1 MGLLWLAVLAAAG
14 VYVAR
19 RPAEVR
25 RAVGKAMPAVAYPL
39 LHMLAAG
46 AVYVLFF
53 ADAQCWYQ
61 GLPYLEFYL
70 ALVVVGGT
78 VYRVEIGSQQG
89 AKIRKWRTEAA
100 VVAVVFTALGLVR
113 FVQTF
118 QHGYWGGQREVY
130 ASIEAVEA
138 LVPEKERIGSFNAG
152 IAHYFGHRPIINLD
166 GLVNDTIVPYW
177 RDRQVDQY
185 LRDARI
191 SIILD
196 DDLTLARAWRFMQRQ
211 PRLDELARFQ
221 NRSYITGTRLLWRV
235 HWDDQPIR

>member
-1 MGLLWLAVLAAAG
+1 
-14 VYVAR
+14 
-19 RPAEVR
+19 
-25 RAVGKAMPAVAYPL
+25 
-39 LHMLAAG
+39 
-46 AVYVLFF
+46 
-53 ADAQCWYQ
+53 
-61 GLPYLEFYL
+61 
-70 ALVVVGGT
+70 
-78 VYRVEIGSQQG
+78 
-89 AKIRKWRTEAA
+89 
-100 VVAVVFTALGLVR
+100 LVR